1 MRLSTGLSRPRISPP
16 CSRSVDYG
24 NYDPGRPR
32 EYDPRSREGEI
43 YAALEQLPDDYY
55 VVHSYTLL
63 STINDEV
70 RENEAD
76 FVVFHKDRGLVCI
89 EAKAGRVG
97 YSDGEWRYA
106 SGRAMRHGGRSS
118 RRSA

>member
-1 MRLSTGLSRPRISPP
+1 MATMI
-16 CSRSVDYG
+16 
-24 NYDPGRPR
+24 PGRPR
-32 EYDPRSREGEI
+32 EYDPRSRECEI